1 MGSTCLLGCE
11 SGLASDQGWGAMTSI
26 LFSSPQA
33 APDVTIASL
42 DDHLIERMRQNDE
55 HAYRLLVERHIDRA
69 YGLAL
74 RILRRPADAEDV
86 AQEAFVKA
94 WINRDKWQAGR
105 AKFSTWLY
113 RVIVNRCI
121 DLQRAP
127 RNEWLDDAPEPV
139 DDAEDCVTSIQRQQV
154 YEDRRIQH
162 PADGD
167 LRDDLRKP
175 EKVVS
180 PGGRV
185 SIAATRDAKDHADH
199 FWAFALAVEAAS
211 SHVPAGDFIPVA
223 LDDRFSRGVALRGER
238 SLIG

>member
-1 MGSTCLLGCE
+1 MQ
-11 SGLASDQGWGAMTSI
+11 AANSDQGWGAAMTSI

-33 APDVTIASL
+33 APEATIASL
-42 DDHLIERMRQNDE
+42 DDHLIERMRQNDDG
-55 HAYRLLVERHIDRA
+55 AYRLLVERHIDRA

-127 RNEWLDDAPEPV
+127 RNEWLEDAPEPI
-139 DDAEDCVTSIQRQQV
+139 DDAEDCVATIQKKQIYGRLEQAVEKLPGQQRTAV
-154 YEDRRIQH
+154 LLSYYEDMTNAEIAEVMGITISATEALLKRGRQR
-162 PADGD
+162 
-167 LRDDLRKP
+167 LREILKR
-175 EKVVS
+175 S
-180 PGGRV
+180 
-185 SIAATRDAKDHADH
+185 
-199 FWAFALAVEAAS
+199 
-211 SHVPAGDFIPVA
+211 AGDVRR
-223 LDDRFSRGVALRGER
+223 LLEDD
-238 SLIG
+238 

>member
-1 MGSTCLLGCE
+1 MGEPLRGVRRAA
-11 SGLASDQGWGAMTSI
+11 GDQGWGAMTSI

-33 APDVTIASL
+33 TPEVTVASL

-94 WINRDKWQAGR
+94 WINRDKWQTGR

-139 DDAEDCVTSIQRQQV
+139 DEAEDSVTAIQRQQV
-154 YEDRRIQH
+154 Y
-162 PADGD
+162 
-167 LRDDLRKP
+167 
-175 EKVVS
+175 
-180 PGGRV
+180 GR
-185 SIAATRDAKDHADH
+185 
-199 FWAFALAVEAAS
+199 LEQAVERLPGQQRTAVLLSYYEDMSNAEIAEVMGIS
-211 SHVPAGDFIPVA
+211 VSATEA
-223 LDDRFSRGVALRGER
+223 LLKRGRQRLREILKRSAVDVKRLLEDD
-238 SLIG
+238 

>member
-1 MGSTCLLGCE
+1 
-11 SGLASDQGWGAMTSI
+11 MTSI

-33 APDVTIASL
+33 APEATIASL

-55 HAYRLLVERHIDRA
+55 GAYRLLVERHIDRA

-127 RNEWLDDAPEPV
+127 RNEWLDDAPEPI
-139 DDAEDCVTSIQRQQV
+139 DGAEDCVSTIQKKQIYGRLEQAVERLPDQQRTAV
-154 YEDRRIQH
+154 LLSYYEDMTNAEIAEVMGITVSATEALLKRGRQR
-162 PADGD
+162 
-167 LRDDLRKP
+167 LREILKR
-175 EKVVS
+175 S
-180 PGGRV
+180 
-185 SIAATRDAKDHADH
+185 
-199 FWAFALAVEAAS
+199 
-211 SHVPAGDFIPVA
+211 AGDVRR
-223 LDDRFSRGVALRGER
+223 LLEDD
-238 SLIG
+238 

>member
-154 YEDRRIQH
+154 Y
-162 PADGD
+162 
-167 LRDDLRKP
+167 
-175 EKVVS
+175 
-180 PGGRV
+180 GR
-185 SIAATRDAKDHADH
+185 
-199 FWAFALAVEAAS
+199 LEQAVERLPDQQRTAVLLSYYEDMSNAEIAEVMGIS
-211 SHVPAGDFIPVA
+211 VSATEA
-223 LDDRFSRGVALRGER
+223 LLKRGRQRLREILKRSAVDVKRLLEDD
-238 SLIG
+238 